1 MRTKEVEISVRI
13 DGAVPTRKRK
23 VGICL
28 NSDDMQCFLGF
39 EIGALQ
45 EQAAS
50 LAVLCLRHARSLT
63 LVRGSCNVA
72 IAGVHSS
79 DRAFTAGTN

>member
-13 DGAVPTRKRK
+13 DGAVLTRNRK
-23 VGICL
+23 VEICF
-28 NSDDMQCFLGF
+28 NSDNVECFLGF
-39 EIGALQ
+39 EIGVLQ

-50 LAVLCLRHARSLT
+50 LAAFCLRHAGSLT
-63 LVRGSCNVA
+63 LVRRSCNVA
-72 IAGVHSS
+72 IVGIHSS